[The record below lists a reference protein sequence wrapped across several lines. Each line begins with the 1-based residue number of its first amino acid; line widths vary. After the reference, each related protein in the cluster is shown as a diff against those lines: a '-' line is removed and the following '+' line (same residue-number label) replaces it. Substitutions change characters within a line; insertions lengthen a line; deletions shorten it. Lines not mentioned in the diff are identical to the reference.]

1 MKGRCFSDFAL
12 NDAMNIDSIPFD
24 NVIPAAQGRICVF
37 FHPAF

>member
-12 NDAMNIDSIPFD
+12 NDAINIDSIPFD
-24 NVIPAAQGRICVF
+24 NVIPAAQGRICF